1 MADLSKIALVCKDC
15 IHTTEH
21 TTNWQDVIV
30 VAVLCFT
37 VVLIVFIVFLF
48 LYEGINNVIEYKK
61 GRKNETVKK
70 ILMDYFQNDEEVK
83 AELKKLK

>member
-1 MADLSKIALVCKDC
+1 MVDLSKIAIVCKDC

-21 TTNWQDVIV
+21 TTNWQDVTV

-37 VVLIVFIVFLF
+37 VVLIVFIVILF
-48 LYEGINNVIEYKK
+48 LYKGINNVIEYKK
-61 GRKNETVKK
+61 GRKNETVKE

>member
-1 MADLSKIALVCKDC
+1 MADLSKISLVCKDC

-21 TTNWQDVIV
+21 TTNWQDVTV

-48 LYEGINNVIEYKK
+48 LYKGINNVIEYKE

-70 ILMDYFQNDEEVK
+70 ILMDYLQNDEEVK
-83 AELKKLK
+83 TELKKLK